1 MKNKIKLPVL
11 TALIVLAGVFFV
23 SAYSDYEDD
32 DEFNTLVITDFEGV
46 GYIRDTTLYNVF
58 INKIEIYPA
67 GVTMYNRSKN
77 PPIAGAAQNN
87 GSVTLTISGGKI
99 TVTAYL
105 YTYNNGRLSDTRW
118 AGSGDYGVFLSF
130 SYIKPFVIW
139 DGRTV
144 DGGNILRPDIPM
156 TTGTTT
162 ISFKPL
168 SEQ

>member
-1 MKNKIKLPVL
+1 MKNKIKLPAL
-11 TALIVLAGVFFV
+11 ITLIVLAGIFFV

-32 DEFNTLVITDFEGV
+32 DEFSTLVITDFEGV

-67 GVTMYNRSKN
+67 GVTMYNKN
-77 PPIAGAAQNN
+77 SSSPVAGAAQSN
-87 GSVTLTISGGKI
+87 GSITLTINGGKI

-105 YTYNNGRLSDTRW
+105 CTYNNGRLTDSRW
-118 AGSGDYGVFLSF
+118 TGSGDYGVFLNF

-139 DGRTV
+139 DGRIV

-156 TTGTTT
+156 ETGTTT